1 MNQIF
6 DCRFLNTAQN
16 LSDEDIDSSELQS
29 QLNEFILQAK
39 ALLCGH
45 QYLDVSD
52 TFDSLLATFDKVLS
66 GGKKLFSTTTTT
78 RCVRTTRISSSH
90 TPRRSNPRCTGI
102 PILSS
107 SKSSSPHLTW
117 TKPSVHSPVSRAI
130 FQRGPMCRRIMTRP
144 EAKSIW
150 SSSVQ
155 TGSSIF
161 AR

>member
-66 GGKKLFSTTTTT
+66 GEINCSLQQPQRDASGLPGS
-78 RCVRTTRISSSH
+78 
-90 TPRRSNPRCTGI
+90 
-102 PILSS
+102 L
-107 SKSSSPHLTW
+107 HLTH
-117 TKPSVHSPVSRAI
+117 PADRVPAVLGHRSCQAQRAPH
-130 FQRGPMCRRIMTRP
+130 RT
-144 EAKSIW
+144 
-150 SSSVQ
+150 
-155 TGSSIF
+155 
-161 AR
+161 